1 MDTEKKP
8 NHFNI
13 AAQCHEYGVPLIQ
26 CPQFVFLLMGIAT
39 IVTIII
45 SYQIGARYIDAPEL
59 VALVV
64 LGITV
69 FMFVISFSLTR
80 SFERLAEASRMKSE
94 FINIVSHQL
103 RSPLSNLRWAID
115 FLMSGKLG
123 RVEESQ
129 TEYYKI
135 LRENSTRMAELVGD
149 LLTASRIE
157 QGTLPTRA
165 ISVSLKELAE
175 ETIKN
180 SKPFADAYNTRIIFN
195 APDNLPNVLV
205 DPSQIKLVLEN
216 LLDNAIRYIA
226 EKGEINIKIEQL
238 KDKIRYEI
246 KDSGV
251 GIPEADRKF
260 IFQKFFRS
268 GNIMRHQTKGTGLG
282 LFIAKSIIDKSDGEI
297 GFSSHEGKGTTF
309 WFTLPVA
316 K

>member
-8 NHFNI
+8 NHLNI
-13 AAQCHEYGVPLIQ
+13 VAQCHEYGVPLIQ

-39 IVTIII
+39 IITIII

-157 QGTLPTRA
+157 QGTLPTRV

-180 SKPFADAYNTRIIFN
+180 SKPFADAYNTKIIFN

-216 LLDNAIRYIA
+216 LLDNAIRYIV

-238 KDKIRYEI
+238 KDKICYEI

-251 GIPEADRKF
+251 GIPEADQKF

-268 GNIMRHQTKGTGLG
+268 GNVMRHQTKGTGLG
-282 LFIAKSIIDKSDGEI
+282 LFIAKSIIEKSDGEI
-297 GFSSHEGKGTTF
+297 GFRSREGKGTTF
-309 WFTLPVA
+309 WFTLPMA

>member
-39 IVTIII
+39 IITIII

-123 RVEESQ
+123 RVEEGQ

-157 QGTLPTRA
+157 QGTLPTRV

-180 SKPFADAYNTRIIFN
+180 SKPFADAYNTKIIFN

-216 LLDNAIRYIA
+216 LLDNAIRYIV

-238 KDKIRYEI
+238 KDKICYEI

-251 GIPEADRKF
+251 GIPEADQKF

-268 GNIMRHQTKGTGLG
+268 GNVMRHQTKGTGLG
-282 LFIAKSIIDKSDGEI
+282 LFIAKSIIEKSDGEI
-297 GFSSHEGKGTTF
+297 GFRSREGKGTTF
-309 WFTLPVA
+309 WFTLPMA

>member
-8 NHFNI
+8 NHLNI
-13 AAQCHEYGVPLIQ
+13 VAQCHEYGVPLIQ

-39 IVTIII
+39 IITIII

-123 RVEESQ
+123 RVEEGQ

-157 QGTLPTRA
+157 QGTLPTRV

-180 SKPFADAYNTRIIFN
+180 SKPFADAYNTKIIFN

-216 LLDNAIRYIA
+216 LLDNAIRYIV

-238 KDKIRYEI
+238 KDKICYEI

-251 GIPEADRKF
+251 GIPEADQKF

-268 GNIMRHQTKGTGLG
+268 GNVMRHQTKGTGLG
-282 LFIAKSIIDKSDGEI
+282 LFIAKSIIEKSDGEI
-297 GFSSHEGKGTTF
+297 GFRSREGKGTTF
-309 WFTLPVA
+309 WFTLPMA